1 MSWLSGLFGGNKK
14 ADYGA
19 IYAEPPKLEQVDYGL
34 WLNQI
39 DDLINNWDDIKTG
52 KSQFDAVK
60 FLYEPQKAEMEQLYG
75 INAPG
80 YTGQTSTGDL
90 FARGGSIPR
99 TMASMNK
106 AGTLDTGT
114 AGLVQGQ
121 MEAQMN
127 KDLAGLFGQAKQTQR
142 NDYINSLA
150 QLQQLYPERYQVA
163 NIPTNLKYFNDM
175 NSYNVA
181 LQRNAATEADRLQ
194 RLASTNGFM
203 GGLIGTGVDAIAGA
217 FGIPT
222 MGMGQKLGAGIA
234 NTGMSTFNGQTGGG
248 TSTGDSNWSSFLSNL
263 FGNNSASPT
272 DYTSNTGSSYNAF
285 TNPYST
291 GGGAGFGYTGSAFNP
306 SNTSASSVPTQYG
319 AATNPV
325 NKTSGGMD
333 FSKLLQAMM
342 SGGAGAGSM
351 FA

>member
-1 MSWLSGLFGGNKK
+1 MSWLSGLFGGKKK

-19 IYAEPPKLEQVDYGL
+19 IYPEPPKLEQVDYGL

-80 YTGQTSTGDL
+80 YTGQASTGDL

-106 AGTLDTGT
+106 SGTLDTGT

-121 MEAQMN
+121 MEGQMN

-150 QLQQLYPERYQVA
+150 QLQRLYPERYQVA

-194 RLASTNGFM
+194 RLASTNSFM
-203 GGLIGTGVDAIAGA
+203 GNL
-217 FGIPT
+217 FG
-222 MGMGQKLGAGIA
+222 LGANAILPGSGQIVSGMA
-234 NTGMSTFNGQTGGG
+234 NAGMSNFGGQTGVG
-248 TSTGDSNWSSFLSNL
+248 TSTGGSNWSSFLSNL

-272 DYTSNTGSSYNAF
+272 TRNQTTQTMSPFSGYNTASLNYSNTGSDMF
-285 TNPYST
+285 NPYGNTASNVPNQF
-291 GGGAGFGYTGSAFNP
+291 GAS
-306 SNTSASSVPTQYG
+306 
-319 AATNPV
+319 TNPV